1 MKNNSIVRLLI
12 VMLVMT
18 SVMMSAQ
25 AQEVIVKW
33 REGQAATGSEQRI
46 GFRYPLPVQEQ
57 SFEAFQATT
66 TVEIGTTVAVKCPTL
81 AANTRVLIVGTIG
94 SVLNWGNDDVPT
106 GAAYPFSIASGSFR
120 LYNVSTSTPDL
131 YFRSQ
136 TASATVY
143 FYEY

>member
-1 MKNNSIVRLLI
+1 MKNNSIVRLLV

-18 SVMMSAQ
+18 FVMMSAQ
-25 AQEVIVKW
+25 AQEAIVKW
-33 REGQAATGSEQRI
+33 REGQDAAGAERRI

-57 SFEAFQATT
+57 SFEAFQATAT
-66 TVEIGTTVAVKCPTL
+66 AEIGTTVAVKCPTL
-81 AANTRVLIVGTIG
+81 DADTRVLLVGTIG
-94 SVLNWGNDDVPT
+94 NPLNWGNSDVPT

-131 YFRSQ
+131 YFRTQ

>member
-1 MKNNSIVRLLI
+1 MKNNSIVRLSVVILLM
-12 VMLVMT
+12 VLVA
-18 SVMMSAQ
+18 MSAQ

-57 SFEAFQATT
+57 SFEAFQATA
-66 TVEIGTTVAVKCPTL
+66 TVEIGTSTAVVCPAL
-81 AANTRVLIVGTIG
+81 ATNTRVLLVGTTG
-94 SVLNWGNDDVPT
+94 SVLNWGNEDVPT
-106 GAAYPFSIASGSFR
+106 GAAYPFSIASGSYR

-131 YFRSQ
+131 HFRAQ